1 MTAITFC
8 TFGCFEST
16 QKVKYLYPLIDYL
29 APLTKHYIKMI
40 VN

>member
-1 MTAITFC
+1 MAISFYP
-8 TFGCFEST
+8 FGCFKST
-16 QKVKYLYPLIDYL
+16 QKVKYLYLLIDYL